1 MNAHQRP
8 LRGCVVNISVSESGD
23 SAKRGFPGWQVNRVT
38 VQVVAALLGQGVGIV
53 FGHDWRE
60 DGVMEA
66 IHGFARQIQPPVL
79 LSPEEADIAGQPL
92 LRNLLPW
99 PDIPMLAPRDLERLN
114 STLHVETAGL
124 PTELRGF
131 DEQAK
136 QAGPNS
142 PLYRYIRA
150 RGLTFLRHRLDEVCH
165 ARLCLGGRRA
175 GSAGRYPGIVEEA
188 LFALTSEKPLY
199 LSSLL
204 GGAAAQVV
212 DAIEGKQ
219 MPDDFCKPGPTSNL
233 YKEPPIK
240 EVQEATRD
248 DRIIDR
254 NAVWRT
260 FRTAG
265 LREIARV
272 NRLTIAQNEELLHTP
287 VLDRVIE
294 LVLTGLSHIK
304 ANS

>member
-1 MNAHQRP
+1 MSALQRP
-8 LRGCVVNISVSESGD
+8 LRGCVVNISVSESD
-23 SAKRGFPGWQVNRVT
+23 NSAEHGFPGWQVNRVT
-38 VQVVAALLGQGVGIV
+38 VQVVAALLGQGVSIV

-66 IHGFARQIQPPVL
+66 IHGFARQMQPPDP
-79 LSPEEADIAGQPL
+79 LSPEGADIAGQPL
-92 LRNLLPW
+92 LLNLLPW
-99 PDIPMLAPRDLERLN
+99 PDIPMLPTRDLERLN
-114 STLHVETAGL
+114 STLRVEPAGL
-124 PTELRGF
+124 PTELRVF
-131 DEQAK
+131 DDQAK
-136 QAGPNS
+136 QADPNS
-142 PLYRYIRA
+142 PLYRYVRA

-165 ARLCLGGRRA
+165 ARLCVGGRRA

-188 LFALTSEKPLY
+188 LFALTSNKPLY
-199 LSSLL
+199 LAGLL

-219 MPDDFCKPGPTSNL
+219 MPDDFCRPGLTSAL
-233 YKEPPIK
+233 YNEPPVE
-240 EVQEATRD
+240 EVQPTTRD

-254 NAVWRT
+254 DAVWRT

-265 LREIARV
+265 LREIART

-287 VLDRVIE
+287 VLDRVIN
-294 LVLTGLSHIK
+294 LVLTGLSLIK